1 MPAIVATV
9 VPNFGDYAVTE
20 TILTAGA
27 TNPLVYTP
35 GTGQVLTLRNP
46 TAGALTPTIIGS
58 GSVAQ
63 TVARVGTVNYAAGFA
78 FGTAIPAGGTRSI
91 QLDQIPDWLVGTV
104 NVTNGVGLAASLINR
119 S

>member
-9 VPNFGDYAVTE
+9 VPNFGDHAVTE

-46 TAGALTPTIIGS
+46 TAAALTPTIIGS

-63 TVARVGTVNYAAGFA
+63 VVNRVGTVNYAAGYVFA
-78 FGTAIPAGGTRSI
+78 PIPAGGTRSI
-91 QLDQIPDWLVGTV
+91 QLDQIPDWLAGTV
-104 NVTNGVGLAASLINR
+104 NVTNGTGLAASLINR

>member
-9 VPNFGDYAVTE
+9 TPSFGDYAVTE
-20 TILTAGA
+20 TILTTGA

-35 GTGQVLTLRNP
+35 GTGQILRLRNP

-58 GSVAQ
+58 GATAQ
-63 TVARVGTVNYAAGFA
+63 IVARVGSVNYAAGYVFA
-78 FGTAIPAGGTRSI
+78 AIPAGGTREI
-91 QLDQIPDWLVGTV
+91 NLDDIPDWLVGTV
-104 NVTNGVGLAASLINR
+104 NVTNGVGLAASLINH